1 MAEVKISPLGITL
14 NIVGELIP
22 EDWQVSLILKDGA
35 RKTLSSRTSMT
46 IQDETTLKFSD
57 PTLLKLENIEAIQIN
72 DTIIPLPE

>member
-1 MAEVKISPLGITL
+1 
-14 NIVGELIP
+14 
-22 EDWQVSLILKDGA
+22 
-35 RKTLSSRTSMT
+35 MT